1 MQQRSHRMDAIII
14 RNPIS
19 GDPRKQR
26 SFERAIDVFEAA
38 GWQVQVWITEYKGH
52 SRSLA
57 EQAARAGHKRVV
69 IAGGDG
75 SIGQAVDGLL
85 RSGVSDVSLGIIPMG
100 TGNVFAREAGLP
112 FPKRLG
118 DDAPARAA
126 RIIIENDPLCVDVG
140 RANNDSFLCWAGVG
154 LDAAVTECVE
164 SRLAFKR
171 RLPILSYAATAIR
184 TMGRYQPVPGRVVVD
199 DGETISG
206 DFAAI
211 IVANIQ
217 LYARYFRLTPAAK
230 IDDGRL
236 DLLIFEEQ
244 SKLSILYRLLKV
256 AIFPRSQVHGVIR
269 RSVQRVLIETSPPQP
284 YHLDGD
290 PLGRT
295 PVTIQVVPHKL
306 WVHLDRK
313 RSSHLLRK

>member
-1 MQQRSHRMDAIII
+1 MDAIII

-26 SFERAIDVFEAA
+26 SFDRAIDVFESA

-57 EQAARAGHKRVV
+57 EQAARAGHKRII

-85 RSGVSDVSLGIIPMG
+85 KSGVSDVSLGIIPLG

-112 FPKRLG
+112 YPKWFG

-126 RIIIENDPLCVDVG
+126 RIIIENAPLRVDVG
-140 RANNDSFLCWAGVG
+140 QANGDSFLCWAGVG
-154 LDAAVTECVE
+154 LDAAITERVE

-184 TMGRYQPVPGRVVVD
+184 VMGGYQPAPGRIVVD
-199 DGETISG
+199 ESETISG
-206 DFAAI
+206 EFAVI

-217 LYARYFRLTPAAK
+217 RYARYFKLTPAAK

-256 AIFPRSQVHGVIR
+256 AIFPRSEVHGVIR
-269 RSVQRVLIETSPPQP
+269 RSIRNVQIETSPPQP

-295 PVTIQVVPHKL
+295 PVSIHVSPHGL
-306 WVHLDRK
+306 LLHLDKK
-313 RSSHLLRK
+313 RSSHLFRK